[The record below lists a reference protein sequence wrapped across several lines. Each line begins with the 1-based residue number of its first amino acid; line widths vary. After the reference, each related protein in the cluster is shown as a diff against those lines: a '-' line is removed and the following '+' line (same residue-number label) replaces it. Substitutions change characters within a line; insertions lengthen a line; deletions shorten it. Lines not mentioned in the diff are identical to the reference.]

1 MKIIGRVLM
10 ALGLILVAGSVP
22 FGSSTT
28 AEYLISG
35 QQVKATTRWWP
46 NCS

>member
-22 FGSSTT
+22 FGSNT
-28 AEYLISG
+28 ATQYLISG
-35 QQVKATTRWWP
+35 QEAKATTRWWS
-46 NCS
+46 NSS